1 MNPLDK
7 TSNLVNNL
15 LQWKLITWLI
25 VKFMSVRNA
34 ILGLLAHRPRHG
46 YELHDAF
53 EAMVGGEQNWD
64 IKPAQVYTTLNRLE
78 KLGFV
83 IEDGVKQEGGPEKHI
98 YAVTE
103 AGRAE
108 LHDWFNKPLL
118 SDRRRDEFF
127 LKLMLSVVVK
137 DGDPHKLIYIQRA
150 GLYKELHAITTQRRQ
165 TDPKTELAYILLL
178 DQAVMHLEADLRW
191 LEMVEARLDE
201 ISRQPIP
208 EPVERPRGRP
218 PKGE

>member
-1 MNPLDK
+1 
-7 TSNLVNNL
+7 
-15 LQWKLITWLI
+15 
-25 VKFMSVRNA
+25 MSVRNA

-78 KLGFV
+78 KEGFV
-83 IEDGVKQEGGPEKHI
+83 IEDGVEQAGGPEKHI
-98 YAVTE
+98 YTVTE
-103 AGRAE
+103 AGRSE
-108 LHDWFNKPLL
+108 LQEWFNRPIF
-118 SDRRRDEFF
+118 SDHRRDEFF
-127 LKLMLSVVVK
+127 LKLMLSLAVE
-137 DGDPHKLIYIQRA
+137 DSDPRKLIYVQRA
-150 GLYKELHAITTQRRQ
+150 GLYKELHAITAQRSRV
-165 TDPKTELAYILLL
+165 DPKSELAYVLLL

-201 ISRQPIP
+201 ICRQPIP
-208 EPVERPRGRP
+208 EPAERPRGRP